1 MEEDMPQIRR
11 TVLGRH
17 PYGYCAT
24 PGRLLVDVAQG
35 DPAAALITN
44 RTGRTVS
51 ITLLGALGGSDVA
64 LVPESFRLSP
74 EAHARL
80 RGLIEFTPVRGS
92 IGLEDGRSL
101 ALAFPESLAGVQ
113 SYQAAVDGT
122 DVEVSGGSGPG
133 IIIER

>member
-1 MEEDMPQIRR
+1 MPQIRR
-11 TVLGRH
+11 TVLSRH
-17 PYGYCAT
+17 TYGYRAT
-24 PGRLLVDVAQG
+24 PGLLLVDVAQG

-51 ITLLGALGGSDVA
+51 ITLLGALGDSDVA
-64 LVPESFRLSP
+64 LVPVSFKLSP

-80 RGLIEFTPVRGS
+80 RELSAATPVRGS
-92 IGLEDGRSL
+92 IGLADNQSL